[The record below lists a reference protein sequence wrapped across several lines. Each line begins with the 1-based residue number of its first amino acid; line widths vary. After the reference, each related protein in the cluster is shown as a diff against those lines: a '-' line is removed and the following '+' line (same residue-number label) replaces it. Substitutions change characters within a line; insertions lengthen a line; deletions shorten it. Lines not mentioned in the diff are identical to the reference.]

1 MSDKNVN
8 EEKKEVVKVSVKKVV
23 NTTKDK
29 NEEVDSQKTMEE
41 HMTENKKNTKIAIDW
56 KNLFTYFLLFI
67 LLGTTTYFVVR
78 FIDKYNADVESKKTT
93 TTMPTFTTT
102 TRTKPSVSYELT
114 TEKPTKATHTVFD
127 KNR

>member
-8 EEKKEVVKVSVKKVV
+8 EEKKEIVKVNVKKVV

-56 KNLFTYFLLFI
+56 KNLFTYFLLFV
-67 LLGTTTYFVVR
+67 LLGATTYFVVR
-78 FIDKYNADVESKKTT
+78 FIDKYNAEVESKKTI

>member
-1 MSDKNVN
+1 M
-8 EEKKEVVKVSVKKVV
+8 
-23 NTTKDK
+23 
-29 NEEVDSQKTMEE
+29 
-41 HMTENKKNTKIAIDW
+41 
-56 KNLFTYFLLFI
+56 
-67 LLGTTTYFVVR
+67 R